1 MEKNACGGETARWWA
16 GGWRSRRDHH
26 AGHEDVVVGGRRGGG
41 GGPRG
46 AAARVVLGFL
56 LQLDLLVP
64 AIGAAERLLP
74 AAMQCKATQPESL
87 RDIMN
92 HKFITR
98 CQEQLLGSVG
108 WLSGRMDGPV
118 LSDCAANH
126 GSIGLD
132 PAFNKNRWNLVIIH
146 DVVY

>member
-1 MEKNACGGETARWWA
+1 MPAMKMSSLEDEEEEEEEEDPGE
-16 GGWRSRRDHH
+16 
-26 AGHEDVVVGGRRGGG
+26 
-41 GGPRG
+41 P
-46 AAARVVLGFL
+46 
-56 LQLDLLVP
+56 LLVLFSASSSSWISWSRQLALQNAFSP
-64 AIGAAERLLP
+64 L
-74 AAMQCKATQPESL
+74 QCKATQPESL

-132 PAFNKNRWNLVIIH
+132 PAFNKNRWNLVIIQ